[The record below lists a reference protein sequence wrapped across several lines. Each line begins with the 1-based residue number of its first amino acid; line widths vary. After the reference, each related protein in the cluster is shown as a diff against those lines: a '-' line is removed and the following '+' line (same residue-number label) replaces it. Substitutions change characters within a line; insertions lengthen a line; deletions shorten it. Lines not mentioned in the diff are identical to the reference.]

1 MANGVESMSSNQH
14 KKQAKQLKRRTREKE
29 IRKAQNVSHN
39 ISLRDY
45 ALQLARGQWCGCYE
59 SGRLGISN
67 LICVRKTY
75 TGYGAS
81 IFLLDEYCLGVKDAD
96 ILRHIQLSSIE
107 EQMKERDARVVSPA
121 YALKK
126 ILELIGWAREIGFDP
141 HPKTHLAMEIFRG
154 IDPSDCHE
162 TFTFGRP
169 EDGQPM
175 YISGPHDSPDRIR
188 SILGKLQRLGPD
200 NHSFAVGID
209 DSLRR
214 SLMLEINDSEDSP
227 LDERNI
233 ASDDRLADASKRLE

>member
-1 MANGVESMSSNQH
+1 MTSNQH
-14 KKQAKQLKRRTREKE
+14 RKQVKQLKRRVREKE
-29 IRKAQNVSHN
+29 VRKARNLSQN

-45 ALQLARGQWCGCYE
+45 VLQLSRGQWCKCYE
-59 SGRLGISN
+59 SGHMGLSN

-81 IFLLDEYCLGVKDAD
+81 MFLLDEYCLGIKDAD
-96 ILRHIQLSSIE
+96 ILRDVQLSSLE
-107 EQMKERDARVVSPA
+107 EQMMERDARVVSPE

-126 ILELIGWAREIGFDP
+126 INALIAWAREIGFDP
-141 HPKTHLAMEIFRG
+141 HSKTYVAMEIFRG
-154 IDPSDCHE
+154 VEPGDCPE
-162 TFTFGRP
+162 TFSFGRP

-175 YISGPHDSPDRIR
+175 YISGPYDSPDRIR

-214 SLMLEINDSEDSP
+214 SLTLDSDESQGTILESP
-227 LDERNI
+227 QRLD
-233 ASDDRLADASKRLE
+233 